1 MEDVSFIEW
10 CLNNLN
16 YWTITLLMAI
26 ESSFIPFPSE
36 VVVPPAAYKAYHGEL
51 NIWLVILFSTLG
63 AEVGALVNYY
73 LAKYLGRPIIY
84 RFAESRVGRMCLLSA
99 KKMEQAEAFFNK
111 HGVISTF
118 IGRLVPAVRQLI
130 SIPAGLAR
138 MNMPK
143 FLIFT
148 ALGALTWN
156 SILAALGYVAGRALP
171 REEFD
176 AFINE
181 KSHAIGMVFVA
192 IFVLIVAYLAY
203 QGFKKK

>member
-84 RFAESRVGRMCLLSA
+84 SFAESRVGRMCLLSA

-111 HGVISTF
+111 HGVLSTF

-156 SILAALGYVAGRALP
+156 SILAVLGYVAGRALP